1 MAPEQQSSVIRIA
14 TLRERNRH
22 IPPSATPARSIQYRH
37 ILVQKRP
44 RSSNKLDQITEPW
57 KVLKYTQRALFLVY
71 KSKQLSHIFFV
82 TTIPRNT
89 GLYMVAEYWPRHRSQ
104 RDVPH
109 KHKLNIMLGRRA
121 TWIANK
127 DPATAQCFYCIEEG
141 CTYRS
146 DQLSPWA
153 WTTGTLHRWCIIHS
167 SDIVVVQ
174 ATDNA
179 NTPSLGLQS
188 QGCPVHEVSFNGGNI
203 PFSDFLLTRFQIG
216 HLQWSHVAYT
226 TIRQLHILKG
236 FDPAIKDPARSL
248 DLPLLEAVRDE
259 TRFEEIKAQSIED
272 FQPMDVNSELAVLL
286 STLTVD
292 AAEDAMEV
300 D

>member
-14 TLRERNRH
+14 NLRERNRH

-104 RDVPH
+104 R
-109 KHKLNIMLGRRA
+109 
-121 TWIANK
+121 
-127 DPATAQCFYCIEEG
+127 
-141 CTYRS
+141 
-146 DQLSPWA
+146 
-153 WTTGTLHRWCIIHS
+153 
-167 SDIVVVQ
+167 
-174 ATDNA
+174 
-179 NTPSLGLQS
+179 
-188 QGCPVHEVSFNGGNI
+188 
-203 PFSDFLLTRFQIG
+203 DFLLTRFQIG

>member
-1 MAPEQQSSVIRIA
+1 MFLLHRRRMHVQIGPALAVGLDDRNSPSMVHNTFFRHRGGSSV
-14 TLRERNRH
+14 
-22 IPPSATPARSIQYRH
+22 
-37 ILVQKRP
+37 
-44 RSSNKLDQITEPW
+44 
-57 KVLKYTQRALFLVY
+57 
-71 KSKQLSHIFFV
+71 
-82 TTIPRNT
+82 
-89 GLYMVAEYWPRHRSQ
+89 
-104 RDVPH
+104 
-109 KHKLNIMLGRRA
+109 
-121 TWIANK
+121 
-127 DPATAQCFYCIEEG
+127 
-141 CTYRS
+141 
-146 DQLSPWA
+146 
-153 WTTGTLHRWCIIHS
+153 
-167 SDIVVVQ
+167 
-174 ATDNA
+174 
-179 NTPSLGLQS
+179 
-188 QGCPVHEVSFNGGNI
+188 HE
-203 PFSDFLLTRFQIG
+203 DFLLTRFQIG